1 MKKKAATVRYTA
13 KQIDAKRAAGA
24 SRTDWKRVDAMSQD
38 KVERLADE
46 EDGKLEEGWE
56 HGVVL
61 GLPVPKADI
70 HIRLDAD
77 VVDWFK
83 AQGKG
88 YQTRINAVLRA
99 FVGTRRR
106 MAEARRDR
114 R

>member
-1 MKKKAATVRYTA
+1 MKKRADIVRYTA
-13 KQIDAKRAAGA
+13 KEIEAKRARGA
-24 SRTDWKRVDAMSQD
+24 SRTDWARVDAMAQGE
-38 KVERLADE
+38 VERLADE
-46 EDGKLEEGWE
+46 EDGKLAEGWE
-56 HGVVL
+56 HGVML
-61 GLPVPKADI
+61 GLPVPKAAI

-77 VVDWFK
+77 IVDWFK

-106 MAEARRDR
+106 MAGARRDR

>member
-1 MKKKAATVRYTA
+1 MTKKADTVRYTA
-13 KQIDAKRAAGA
+13 SQIAAKRKRGA
-24 SRTDWKRVDAMSQD
+24 SRTDWARVDAMSQGEA
-38 KVERLADE
+38 ERLADE

-56 HGVVL
+56 HSVVL
-61 GLPVPKADI
+61 GLPAAKADI

-106 MAEARRDR
+106 MVEGRD
-114 R
+114 